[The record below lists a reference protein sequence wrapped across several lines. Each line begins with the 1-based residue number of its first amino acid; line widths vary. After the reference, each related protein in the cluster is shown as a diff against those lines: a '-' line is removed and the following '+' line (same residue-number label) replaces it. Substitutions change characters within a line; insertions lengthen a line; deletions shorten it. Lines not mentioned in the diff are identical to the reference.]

1 MRTARH
7 EAPLDPAL
15 ASPGRWRVTPTH
27 QTMHD
32 GSRHPTFAV
41 LATGQGTAESFV
53 GRAHPLDG
61 GPEDLDTVRMNAR
74 LFAASKQMAALL
86 IELLDYEAEQFDGPD
101 HLDLEVSGADT
112 VDWLTAFRLR
122 VRAVIGTVA
131 PDDR

>member
-1 MRTARH
+1 
-7 EAPLDPAL
+7 
-15 ASPGRWRVTPTH
+15 
-27 QTMHD
+27 
-32 GSRHPTFAV
+32 
-41 LATGQGTAESFV
+41 
-53 GRAHPLDG
+53 
-61 GPEDLDTVRMNAR
+61 MNAR

-122 VRAVIGTVA
+122 VRAVIGTAA